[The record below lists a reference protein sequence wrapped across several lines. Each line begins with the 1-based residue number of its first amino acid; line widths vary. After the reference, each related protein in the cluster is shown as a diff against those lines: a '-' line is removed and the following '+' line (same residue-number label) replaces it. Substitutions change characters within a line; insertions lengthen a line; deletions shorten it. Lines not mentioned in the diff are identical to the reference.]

1 MREVSL
7 FWKRARLKSL
17 DIAEILTIFKHLE
30 FISYVKRVPKDVRI
44 ILKANFCE
52 GKTVSDIDDLYFLD
66 LLEVIM
72 EPREPADSYLILVRL
87 NHSLSN
93 LNARTNGTSAAPGCR
108 LDGEGLTYV
117 IQGPPMKLRIVT
129 TLARIM
135 SKPDRTSARSL
146 DFNLTADNSLLSPKQ
161 IKLAKFAYDKGF
173 FDVPKRIRVSDLA
186 EQIGLARAT
195 ISEHLAR
202 IEAIIMDDM
211 FSSFDDPYVP
221 PETIKLML
229 EAIELDSEEAN
240 INQKKG
246 MKKMLETIR
255 DNIKNEI
262 SPQILHNDNEL
273 TSLDEMVELG
283 MQEHQQNISQ
293 IDQILEEKF
302 SSLN

>member
-146 DFNLTADNSLLSPKQ
+146 DFNLTADNSLLSLKQ